1 MARFTS
7 KLLTTLTPAEAI
19 LLEYMTDQLAT
30 ARVKVLRSALRA
42 YAKSRADDINLS
54 AFEGYLQKRL
64 GKLPVGER
72 GAPAAKDLCAFL
84 YDRHPDSKTK
94 TTQRP
99 ALQSRNLFR

>member
-30 ARVKVLRSALRA
+30 ARVKVLRSALRG

-64 GKLPVGER
+64 GKLPVAER
-72 GAPAAKDLCAFL
+72 GAAAAKDLCDFL
-84 YDRHPDSKTK
+84 YDRHLDSRTNTSKN
-94 TTQRP
+94 P
-99 ALQSRNLFR
+99 ALQGHNLFR